1 MHRKW
6 IKGCFC
12 ARYMFILCCIY
23 HQVQKELSSLSFRW
37 SKVSL
42 RRNGCKIFHK
52 VFCFLC
58 FSAVL
63 VLWNPFLLSR
73 FHHGHQPCKRNR
85 LIMVLD
91 HFLNTLN
98 WFLLLRPTLMASHRL
113 TIRRLSVVCV
123 SVNGFCSRKTIKL
136 AHNQQKVN
144 RFKWQSLQSAK

>member
-6 IKGCFC
+6 LKGCFFPDTC
-12 ARYMFILCCIY
+12 SSYVVFIIKY
-23 HQVQKELSSLSFRW
+23 KKNFHLSPFSW
-37 SKVSL
+37 SK
-42 RRNGCKIFHK
+42 GCKIFHK
-52 VFCFLC
+52 EFCFLC

-73 FHHGHQPCKRNR
+73 FHRGHQPCKRNR

-123 SVNGFCSRKTIKL
+123 TVNGFCSRKTIKL

-144 RFKWQSLQSAK
+144 RFKWQRLQSAK